1 MARVGRPKLAQ
12 VKEVFPVRLPED
24 RRRALQAEAEMR
36 DSTTSDVIRM
46 HLERYAEITWRDLP
60 KLNAT
65 AWCAVFEALG
75 GVPMDVGTVAWIG
88 TSIARLLEETDLP
101 EKWSVDA
108 SEIASAARAWT
119 FGQACAVAD
128 AMARF
133 RRALAVKGTDAME
146 AARQATTRPAALV
159 LETPSRRENPSQR
172 RSRSRR

>member
-1 MARVGRPKLAQ
+1 M
-12 VKEVFPVRLPED
+12 RLPDD

-60 KLNAT
+60 KLT
-65 AWCAVFEALG
+65 DRAWCAVFEALG
-75 GVPMDVGTVAWIG
+75 GVPMDASTVAWIG
-88 TSIARLLEETDLP
+88 TSIARSLEETDLP
-101 EKWSVDA
+101 DKWSIDA
-108 SEIASAARAWT
+108 DEVASAARAWT

-133 RRALAVKGTDAME
+133 RRALAVKGTDALE

-159 LETPSRRENPSQR
+159 LQTPARHEKPIKRRA
-172 RSRSRR
+172 RSRR